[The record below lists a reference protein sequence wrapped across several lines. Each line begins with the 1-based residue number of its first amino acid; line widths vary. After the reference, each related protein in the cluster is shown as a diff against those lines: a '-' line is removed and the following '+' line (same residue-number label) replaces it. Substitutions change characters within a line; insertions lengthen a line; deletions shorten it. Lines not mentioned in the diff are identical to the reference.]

1 MRCRSRPTP
10 GSQLGIQPVASEVVS
25 NSQLRCF
32 KRCKRKYWLA
42 YVQCLKP
49 RTFPLTGARQLGTR
63 VHEALDAYY
72 PVGSQVS
79 DEEAMRLSLTK
90 ELIAAGGF
98 AAAMGR
104 LEILKAEEI
113 VKAGDNSSTVSE
125 VLKQHDLAVAMIEGY
140 DQWVHEEGVD
150 SDLEVV
156 AKEQA
161 LRTPSPVEGVELI
174 GKLDQT
180 SRRISTGDVGFI
192 DYKTVGDLQTPLK
205 YLGMDEQFRMYA
217 LMQRLISNNP
227 VKFQIY
233 RMLKKSKRTD
243 RAKPPFFRDYEV
255 YINDD
260 ELRAFWSRLHGEITE
275 LLRFE
280 RMIAEHPEQHRSIAY
295 PTPTTDCSW
304 DCDFYSVCP
313 LFDDDRSD
321 PEHVLAMNYEVADP
335 HDHYRGQLDQRG
347 EE

>member
-1 MRCRSRPTP
+1 MT
-10 GSQLGIQPVASEVVS
+10 SEVVS
-25 NSQLRCF
+25 NSQIKCF
-32 KRCKRKYWLA
+32 KRCKRKYWLQ
-42 YVQCLKP
+42 YVRCLKP
-49 RTFPLTGARQLGTR
+49 RYYALTGARQLGTR
-63 VHEALDAYY
+63 VHDALDCYY
-72 PVGSQVS
+72 PDPKLQTFSGLPSAMVRLNYLK
-79 DEEAMRLSLTK
+79 EE
-90 ELIAAGGF
+90 ELKAAG
-98 AAAMGR
+98 
-104 LEILKAEEI
+104 E
-113 VKAGDNSSTVSE
+113 NSVTVVE
-125 VLKQHDLAVAMIEGY
+125 VLKQHDMAVAMIEGY

-150 SDLEVV
+150 ADLEVV

-180 SRRISTGDVGFI
+180 SRRISTGDIGFI

-217 LMQRLISNNP
+217 LMQRIINEQP

-255 YINDD
+255 YVNDD

-275 LLRFE
+275 MLRFE
-280 RMIAEHPEQHRSIAY
+280 RMIEEHPEQHRSIAY
-295 PTPTTDCSW
+295 PSPTTDCSW

-321 PEHVLAMNYEVADP
+321 PEHVLAMNYQVADP
-335 HDHYRGQLDQRG
+335 HEHYAGQLDSSPTA
-347 EE
+347 